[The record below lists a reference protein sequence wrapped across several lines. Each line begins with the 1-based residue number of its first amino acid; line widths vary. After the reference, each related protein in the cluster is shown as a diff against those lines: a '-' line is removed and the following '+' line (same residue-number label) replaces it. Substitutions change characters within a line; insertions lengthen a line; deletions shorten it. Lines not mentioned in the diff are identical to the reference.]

1 MYLGVLLAEG
11 ITAGGYVS
19 IWKCLLVV
27 IVLLG
32 WARLL
37 TWVDKDSE
45 AAHLPRQAID
55 LGLLVAGIIAFG
67 LFFVLPMFA
76 LAFPVLI
83 FVIGLS
89 LGVYLIMRKQK
100 VGLGDLS
107 KEFKGFL
114 RNMGPKRKAKEAG
127 PGQVAIMNG
136 KGSAMPIPEGETA
149 ERMGYEAV

>member
-1 MYLGVLLAEG
+1 MQLGLLLAD
-11 ITAGGYVS
+11 ISAGGYVS
-19 IWKCLLVV
+19 IWKSVLVV

-55 LGLLVAGIIAFG
+55 LGLLVAGILAFG
-67 LFFVLPMFA
+67 LFFMLPMFA

-83 FVIGLS
+83 FVIALS
-89 LGVYLIMRKQK
+89 IGVYLIMRKQK

-114 RNMGPKRKAKEAG
+114 GNIGPKKKAKA
-127 PGQVAIMNG
+127 A
-136 KGSAMPIPEGETA
+136 
-149 ERMGYEAV
+149 